1 MKTCGHCGVDKPLSE
16 FYKRVDSPDGYRN
29 DCKECRKQAVIKR
42 YYADHEKGKLRLK
55 LAHANKLSKNPNWY
69 VENYAK
75 TKERDLAHSKKAYQQ
90 KAEERKAK
98 QRAWS
103 KTNRGTA
110 NALSK
115 RYKLKKLNAT
125 PSWLSE
131 FDLFAMKCKY
141 QVAAMLNKHGVE
153 AWHVDHIVPI
163 RGKDVCG
170 LHVPWNLQVI
180 PAKDNLA
187 KSNRIE

>member
-1 MKTCGHCGVDKPLSE
+1 MKLCNCCGISKQLSE
-16 FYKRVDSPDGYRN
+16 FYKRKDSPDGYRN
-29 DCKECRKQAVIKR
+29 DCKECRKQAVIGL

-55 LAHANKLSKNPNWY
+55 IAHANKLSKNPNWY
-69 VENYAK
+69 AEQYAK
-75 TKERDLAHSKKAYQQ
+75 NRDASLAANKTYYASNV
-90 KAEERKAK
+90 EERKAK
-98 QRAWS
+98 QRFWS

-115 RYKLKKLNAT
+115 QYKLKKRNAT
-125 PSWLSE
+125 PPWLSE
-131 FDLFAMKCKY
+131 FDLVAMKCKY
-141 QVAAMLNKHGVE
+141 QVAAMLNVHGVE
-153 AWHVDHIVPI
+153 RWHVDHIVPI

-187 KSNRIE
+187 KSNRI